1 MVTDKPRCPW
11 CSSEPVYVAYHDD
24 EWGVPV
30 WDDRTLF
37 EFLVLEGAQAGLS
50 WSTILNKRAGYR
62 RAFRGFDP
70 DAVAALSDD
79 QLEELRTDSSI
90 VRNRRKIESARRNAR
105 AFLDVQAR
113 VGSFA
118 DYLWSF
124 VDGRPVIG
132 GYSEMSE
139 VPATT
144 ELSDGISTDL
154 KRRGFNFVGSTIVYA
169 YLQAVG
175 VVNDHLTSCFRYA
188 ELCPNAGQ

>member
-1 MVTDKPRCPW
+1 MSTQRSRCPW
-11 CSSEPVYVAYHDD
+11 CGTDPVYVAYHDE

-30 WDDRTLF
+30 RDDRKLF

-50 WSTILNKRAGYR
+50 WKTILNKRAGYR
-62 RAFRGFDP
+62 RAFRDFDA
-70 DAVAALSDD
+70 DAVAALSEDE
-79 QLEELRTDSSI
+79 LEALRHDEGI

-105 AFLDVQAR
+105 AFLAVQAQA
-113 VGSFA
+113 GSFA

-124 VDGRPVIG
+124 VDGRPVVG

-144 ELSDGISTDL
+144 ALSDEISADL

-188 ELCPNAGQ
+188 ELCKNAMR